1 MLKALLRLVLV
12 VIIVVAAAAFFF
24 GYWSNKRISEDTG
37 LARPIG
43 TAGERA
49 ASGTERARERGS
61 EIGSRAGAAIGEVAG
76 ETKEALSDAGL
87 TAKIKSKMALDD
99 VTHASRI
106 DVDTSDRVV
115 TLRGTVGSVEE
126 RQRAVRLAQETEGV
140 RSVRDDLRVR

>member
-1 MLKALLRLVLV
+1 MLRGLLRLLLV
-12 VIIVVAAAAFFF
+12 AIIVIAAGAFFF
-24 GYWSNKRISEDTG
+24 GYWSNERITEDTG
-37 LARPIG
+37 LTRPIG

-49 ASGTERARERGS
+49 TSAAERSRERGS
-61 EIGSRAGAAIGEVAG
+61 EIGSRAGAAIGEIAG

-115 TLRGTVGSVEE
+115 TLRGTVASVAE
-126 RQRAVRLAQETEGV
+126 RERAVRLAQETEGV
-140 RSVRDDLRVR
+140 RSVRDELRVR